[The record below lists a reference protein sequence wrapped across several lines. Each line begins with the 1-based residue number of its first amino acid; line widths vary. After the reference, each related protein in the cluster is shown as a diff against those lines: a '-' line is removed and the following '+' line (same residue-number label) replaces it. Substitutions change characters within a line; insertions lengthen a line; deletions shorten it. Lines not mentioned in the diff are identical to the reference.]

1 MKQILTLLMLIMA
14 FSCFAQ
20 KRSYVQIGPVAYFN
34 TGGGTGLLGGA
45 VGAGSSIGHS
55 GAGINV
61 ELLSRNKQFIL
72 PVYADVRFYFSN
84 KTTSTYVTLQPGYN
98 FRNSQEPIKPYSSTK
113 DKGGVYLGAG
123 VGYFAFGDK
132 ATGINLQLK
141 YIFLQDRFLST
152 SVLPDNSVRKE
163 VLNTHEGFISLG
175 AFMVF

>member
-1 MKQILTLLMLIMA
+1 M
-14 FSCFAQ
+14 
-20 KRSYVQIGPVAYFN
+20 
-34 TGGGTGLLGGA
+34 
-45 VGAGSSIGHS
+45 
-55 GAGINV
+55 
-61 ELLSRNKQFIL
+61 
-72 PVYADVRFYFSN
+72 
-84 KTTSTYVTLQPGYN
+84 
-98 FRNSQEPIKPYSSTK
+98 
-113 DKGGVYLGAG
+113 YLGAG